1 VFGFGGREKVKPFL
15 LSISLP
21 HIGAT
26 FQPSAVREEQQDEV
40 VTIKVRKAPIKKKNT
55 EGSPGLVFFCSLLI
69 PFLFPPFTFFSTLFI
84 AAHEGNDAHAAS
96 RLRVL
101 ISLSFSVI
109 MVFSC

>member
-40 VTIKVRKAPIKKKNT
+40 VTIKVRKAPIKKKKHRREPWT
-55 EGSPGLVFFCSLLI
+55 RLFLLSFDSVSLSSLH
-69 PFLFPPFTFFSTLFI
+69 FLFYVIYSST
-84 AAHEGNDAHAAS
+84 
-96 RLRVL
+96 
-101 ISLSFSVI
+101 
-109 MVFSC
+109 